1 MLKREITPRNLV
13 STSAFH
19 IFEGNYTR
27 LKLTVML
34 VMWILPFFLTA
45 QIAGLVNV
53 WDSSDEK
60 KDFVWTSVVEIF
72 LFRFSEK
79 KLGLVSL
86 RLFWLEK
93 LCVDK
98 IQTTINHSTPTEGE
112 WRGSEKAIDSSNM
125 AEPNLLWW
133 DENWRGKEIV
143 CIIQIWHGHK
153 WTKELTRPGV
163 NCAEVWNP
171 KQQQYSL
178 VLVDTWWY
186 WVSMEWYWLI
196 YDGTGS
202 VEGGCSWYLVVL
214 GQ

>member
-27 LKLTVML
+27 LKLIVML

-45 QIAGLVNV
+45 QIAGLVNI

-163 NCAEVWNP
+163 NCAEVCNP
-171 KQQQYSL
+171 KATT
-178 VLVDTWWY
+178 V
-186 WVSMEWYWLI
+186 
-196 YDGTGS
+196 
-202 VEGGCSWYLVVL
+202 
-214 GQ
+214 